1 MSYKCPFCEHILSTR
16 SSYSQHVSICLKI
29 AEEDK
34 IVTDMNDMSIESE
47 EVFNPIEEVY
57 VNLINIIFDFNWDLC
72 QDSQDFSDY
81 SSILSSEKD
90 LTYLSKLSEQNIL
103 GSESSANQSMLI
115 SGSFIISE
123 NILEEVKESEVNTE
137 YPNLVY
143 AEFMTLITKHKINN
157 TAGK

>member
-1 MSYKCPFCEHILSTR
+1 M
-16 SSYSQHVSICLKI
+16 
-29 AEEDK
+29 
-34 IVTDMNDMSIESE
+34 
-47 EVFNPIEEVY
+47 
-57 VNLINIIFDFNWDLC
+57 DLC

-90 LTYLSKLSEQNIL
+90 LTYLSELSEQNIL
-103 GSESSANQSMLI
+103 GSESSANQNMLI
-115 SGSFIISE
+115 SGSSIISE

>member
-1 MSYKCPFCEHILSTR
+1 M
-16 SSYSQHVSICLKI
+16 
-29 AEEDK
+29 
-34 IVTDMNDMSIESE
+34 
-47 EVFNPIEEVY
+47 
-57 VNLINIIFDFNWDLC
+57 DLY

-90 LTYLSKLSEQNIL
+90 LTYLSELSEQNIL

-115 SGSFIISE
+115 SESSIISE

-143 AEFMTLITKHKINN
+143 AKFMTLITKHKINN

>member
-1 MSYKCPFCEHILSTR
+1 M
-16 SSYSQHVSICLKI
+16 
-29 AEEDK
+29 
-34 IVTDMNDMSIESE
+34 
-47 EVFNPIEEVY
+47 
-57 VNLINIIFDFNWDLC
+57 DLY
-72 QDSQDFSDY
+72 QDSQNY

-90 LTYLSKLSEQNIL
+90 LTYLSELSEQNIL
-103 GSESSANQSMLI
+103 GSENSANQSMLI
-115 SGSFIISE
+115 SESSIISE

>member
-1 MSYKCPFCEHILSTR
+1 M
-16 SSYSQHVSICLKI
+16 
-29 AEEDK
+29 
-34 IVTDMNDMSIESE
+34 
-47 EVFNPIEEVY
+47 
-57 VNLINIIFDFNWDLC
+57 DLC

-81 SSILSSEKD
+81 LSILSSKKD
-90 LTYLSKLSEQNIL
+90 LTYLSELSEQNIL
-103 GSESSANQSMLI
+103 GSESFTNQSMLI
-115 SGSFIISE
+115 SGSSIISE

>member
-1 MSYKCPFCEHILSTR
+1 M
-16 SSYSQHVSICLKI
+16 
-29 AEEDK
+29 
-34 IVTDMNDMSIESE
+34 
-47 EVFNPIEEVY
+47 
-57 VNLINIIFDFNWDLC
+57 DLC

-90 LTYLSKLSEQNIL
+90 LTYLSELSEQNIL

-115 SGSFIISE
+115 LRSSIISE

>member
-1 MSYKCPFCEHILSTR
+1 MDLYQE
-16 SSYSQHVSICLKI
+16 SQ
-29 AEEDK
+29 
-34 IVTDMNDMSIESE
+34 N
-47 EVFNPIEEVY
+47 
-57 VNLINIIFDFNWDLC
+57 
-72 QDSQDFSDY
+72 FSDY

-90 LTYLSKLSEQNIL
+90 LSYLSELSEQNIL
-103 GSESSANQSMLI
+103 GLESSANQSMLI
-115 SGSFIISE
+115 SESSIISE

>member
-1 MSYKCPFCEHILSTR
+1 M
-16 SSYSQHVSICLKI
+16 
-29 AEEDK
+29 
-34 IVTDMNDMSIESE
+34 
-47 EVFNPIEEVY
+47 
-57 VNLINIIFDFNWDLC
+57 DLY

-90 LTYLSKLSEQNIL
+90 LTYLSELSEQNIL

-115 SGSFIISE
+115 SESSIISE

-137 YPNLVY
+137 YPNLIY
-143 AEFMTLITKHKINN
+143 AEFMTLITKYKINN

>member
-1 MSYKCPFCEHILSTR
+1 M
-16 SSYSQHVSICLKI
+16 
-29 AEEDK
+29 
-34 IVTDMNDMSIESE
+34 
-47 EVFNPIEEVY
+47 
-57 VNLINIIFDFNWDLC
+57 DLC
-72 QDSQDFSDY
+72 QGSQDFSDY

-90 LTYLSKLSEQNIL
+90 LTYLSELSEQNIL

-115 SGSFIISE
+115 SESSIISE

-143 AEFMTLITKHKINN
+143 AKFMTLITKHKINN

>member
-1 MSYKCPFCEHILSTR
+1 M
-16 SSYSQHVSICLKI
+16 
-29 AEEDK
+29 
-34 IVTDMNDMSIESE
+34 
-47 EVFNPIEEVY
+47 
-57 VNLINIIFDFNWDLC
+57 DLC
-72 QDSQDFSDY
+72 QGSQDFSDY
-81 SSILSSEKD
+81 SSILNSEKD
-90 LTYLSKLSEQNIL
+90 LTYLSELSKQNIL

-115 SGSFIISE
+115 LGSSIISE

>member
-1 MSYKCPFCEHILSTR
+1 M
-16 SSYSQHVSICLKI
+16 
-29 AEEDK
+29 
-34 IVTDMNDMSIESE
+34 
-47 EVFNPIEEVY
+47 
-57 VNLINIIFDFNWDLC
+57 DLC

-90 LTYLSKLSEQNIL
+90 LTYLSELSEQNIL
-103 GSESSANQSMLI
+103 GSESSANQSMLMA
-115 SGSFIISE
+115 GSSIISE

>member
-1 MSYKCPFCEHILSTR
+1 M
-16 SSYSQHVSICLKI
+16 
-29 AEEDK
+29 
-34 IVTDMNDMSIESE
+34 
-47 EVFNPIEEVY
+47 
-57 VNLINIIFDFNWDLC
+57 DLC

-90 LTYLSKLSEQNIL
+90 LTYLSELSEQNVL

-115 SGSFIISE
+115 SESSIISE

>member
-1 MSYKCPFCEHILSTR
+1 M
-16 SSYSQHVSICLKI
+16 
-29 AEEDK
+29 
-34 IVTDMNDMSIESE
+34 
-47 EVFNPIEEVY
+47 
-57 VNLINIIFDFNWDLC
+57 DLC

-90 LTYLSKLSEQNIL
+90 LTYLSELSEQNIL
-103 GSESSANQSMLI
+103 GLESSANQSMLI
-115 SGSFIISE
+115 LESSIISE
-123 NILEEVKESEVNTE
+123 NILKEVKESEVNTE

>member
-1 MSYKCPFCEHILSTR
+1 M
-16 SSYSQHVSICLKI
+16 
-29 AEEDK
+29 
-34 IVTDMNDMSIESE
+34 
-47 EVFNPIEEVY
+47 
-57 VNLINIIFDFNWDLC
+57 DLC

-90 LTYLSKLSEQNIL
+90 LTYLSELSEQNIL
-103 GSESSANQSMLI
+103 GSESSTNQSMLI
-115 SGSFIISE
+115 SESSIISE

>member
-1 MSYKCPFCEHILSTR
+1 M
-16 SSYSQHVSICLKI
+16 
-29 AEEDK
+29 
-34 IVTDMNDMSIESE
+34 
-47 EVFNPIEEVY
+47 
-57 VNLINIIFDFNWDLC
+57 DLC

-90 LTYLSKLSEQNIL
+90 LSYLSELSEQNIL

-115 SGSFIISE
+115 LESSIISK
-123 NILEEVKESEVNTE
+123 NILEEVKESEEFKVNTE

-143 AEFMTLITKHKINN
+143 AKFMTLITKHKINN

>member
-1 MSYKCPFCEHILSTR
+1 M
-16 SSYSQHVSICLKI
+16 
-29 AEEDK
+29 
-34 IVTDMNDMSIESE
+34 
-47 EVFNPIEEVY
+47 
-57 VNLINIIFDFNWDLC
+57 DLC
-72 QDSQDFSDY
+72 QDSQDFFDY
-81 SSILSSEKD
+81 SSILSLKKD
-90 LTYLSKLSEQNIL
+90 LTYLSELSEQNIL

-115 SGSFIISE
+115 SESSIISK

>member
-1 MSYKCPFCEHILSTR
+1 M
-16 SSYSQHVSICLKI
+16 
-29 AEEDK
+29 
-34 IVTDMNDMSIESE
+34 
-47 EVFNPIEEVY
+47 
-57 VNLINIIFDFNWDLC
+57 DLC

-90 LTYLSKLSEQNIL
+90 LTYLSELSEQNIL

-115 SGSFIISE
+115 SESSIISE

-157 TAGK
+157 TVDK

>member
-1 MSYKCPFCEHILSTR
+1 M
-16 SSYSQHVSICLKI
+16 
-29 AEEDK
+29 
-34 IVTDMNDMSIESE
+34 
-47 EVFNPIEEVY
+47 
-57 VNLINIIFDFNWDLC
+57 DLC

-90 LTYLSKLSEQNIL
+90 LTYLSELSEQNIL

-115 SGSFIISE
+115 SESSIISK

>member
-1 MSYKCPFCEHILSTR
+1 M
-16 SSYSQHVSICLKI
+16 
-29 AEEDK
+29 
-34 IVTDMNDMSIESE
+34 
-47 EVFNPIEEVY
+47 
-57 VNLINIIFDFNWDLC
+57 DLC

-90 LTYLSKLSEQNIL
+90 LSYLSELSEQNIL

-115 SGSFIISE
+115 SESSIISE

-143 AEFMTLITKHKINN
+143 AEFMTLITKHKINQGRFHADPLFLKRKDVSN
-157 TAGK
+157 TNGTIHNARASFTVVAIINA

>member
-1 MSYKCPFCEHILSTR
+1 M
-16 SSYSQHVSICLKI
+16 
-29 AEEDK
+29 
-34 IVTDMNDMSIESE
+34 
-47 EVFNPIEEVY
+47 
-57 VNLINIIFDFNWDLC
+57 DLC
-72 QDSQDFSDY
+72 QNSQDFSDY

-90 LTYLSKLSEQNIL
+90 LTYLSELSEQNIL

-115 SGSFIISE
+115 LESSIISE
-123 NILEEVKESEVNTE
+123 NILEEVQESEEFEVNTE

>member
-1 MSYKCPFCEHILSTR
+1 M
-16 SSYSQHVSICLKI
+16 
-29 AEEDK
+29 
-34 IVTDMNDMSIESE
+34 
-47 EVFNPIEEVY
+47 
-57 VNLINIIFDFNWDLC
+57 DLC
-72 QDSQDFSDY
+72 QNSQNY

-90 LTYLSKLSEQNIL
+90 LSYLSKLSEQNIL

-115 SGSFIISE
+115 SESSIISE
-123 NILEEVKESEVNTE
+123 NILEEVQESEEFEVNTE

>member
-1 MSYKCPFCEHILSTR
+1 M
-16 SSYSQHVSICLKI
+16 
-29 AEEDK
+29 
-34 IVTDMNDMSIESE
+34 
-47 EVFNPIEEVY
+47 
-57 VNLINIIFDFNWDLC
+57 DLC

-90 LTYLSKLSEQNIL
+90 LTYLSELSEQNIL

-115 SGSFIISE
+115 SRSSIISE

-157 TAGK
+157 TAGKQINSFPYRSLGNGKEK

>member
-1 MSYKCPFCEHILSTR
+1 M
-16 SSYSQHVSICLKI
+16 
-29 AEEDK
+29 
-34 IVTDMNDMSIESE
+34 
-47 EVFNPIEEVY
+47 
-57 VNLINIIFDFNWDLC
+57 DLC

-90 LTYLSKLSEQNIL
+90 LTYLSELSEQNIL
-103 GSESSANQSMLI
+103 GSESSTNQSMLI
-115 SGSFIISE
+115 SESSIISE

-143 AEFMTLITKHKINN
+143 AEFMTLITKYKINN

>member
-1 MSYKCPFCEHILSTR
+1 
-16 SSYSQHVSICLKI
+16 
-29 AEEDK
+29 
-34 IVTDMNDMSIESE
+34 
-47 EVFNPIEEVY
+47 
-57 VNLINIIFDFNWDLC
+57 LIFVITLIIIIDGLMPRFPRFLWL
-72 QDSQDFSDY
+72 FKY
-81 SSILSSEKD
+81 FKLRKD
-90 LTYLSKLSEQNIL
+90 LTYLSELSEQNIL

-115 SGSFIISE
+115 SGSSIISE

>member
-1 MSYKCPFCEHILSTR
+1 M
-16 SSYSQHVSICLKI
+16 
-29 AEEDK
+29 
-34 IVTDMNDMSIESE
+34 
-47 EVFNPIEEVY
+47 
-57 VNLINIIFDFNWDLC
+57 DLC

-90 LTYLSKLSEQNIL
+90 LTYLSELSEQNIL
-103 GSESSANQSMLI
+103 GSESSTNQSMLI
-115 SGSFIISE
+115 SESSIISE
-123 NILEEVKESEVNTE
+123 NILEEVKESKVNTE

>member
-1 MSYKCPFCEHILSTR
+1 M
-16 SSYSQHVSICLKI
+16 
-29 AEEDK
+29 
-34 IVTDMNDMSIESE
+34 
-47 EVFNPIEEVY
+47 
-57 VNLINIIFDFNWDLC
+57 DLC
-72 QDSQDFSDY
+72 QGSQDFSDY

-90 LTYLSKLSEQNIL
+90 LTYLSEQNIL

-115 SGSFIISE
+115 SESSIISE

>member
-1 MSYKCPFCEHILSTR
+1 M
-16 SSYSQHVSICLKI
+16 
-29 AEEDK
+29 
-34 IVTDMNDMSIESE
+34 
-47 EVFNPIEEVY
+47 
-57 VNLINIIFDFNWDLC
+57 DLC

-90 LTYLSKLSEQNIL
+90 LTYLSELSEQNIL

-115 SGSFIISE
+115 SRSSIISE

-143 AEFMTLITKHKINN
+143 AEFMTLITKHKITYNKEDYYLQHLFLIN
-157 TAGK
+157 CIKNILSIPNLFPNFALNFKKIEVIILINYLSYKLNLIYYIFTKILNIIIKA

>member
-1 MSYKCPFCEHILSTR
+1 M
-16 SSYSQHVSICLKI
+16 
-29 AEEDK
+29 
-34 IVTDMNDMSIESE
+34 
-47 EVFNPIEEVY
+47 
-57 VNLINIIFDFNWDLC
+57 DLC
-72 QDSQDFSDY
+72 QDFQDFSDY

-90 LTYLSKLSEQNIL
+90 LTYLSELSEQNIL

-115 SGSFIISE
+115 SRSSIISE